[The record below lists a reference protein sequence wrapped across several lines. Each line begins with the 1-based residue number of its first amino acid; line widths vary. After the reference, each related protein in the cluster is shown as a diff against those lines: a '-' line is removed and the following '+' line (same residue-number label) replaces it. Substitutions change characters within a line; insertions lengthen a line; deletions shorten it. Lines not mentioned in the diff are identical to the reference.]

1 MTESV
6 IPCAL
11 TSVYSVTSLPSFVW
25 PKLRFCIL
33 IDQLPAK
40 YLRMMDEG
48 ESAERVVADYIAGMT
63 DQYAITK
70 FSEYFLPQAW
80 QVDGY

>member
-1 MTESV
+1 
-6 IPCAL
+6 
-11 TSVYSVTSLPSFVW
+11 
-25 PKLRFCIL
+25 
-33 IDQLPAK
+33 
-40 YLRMMDEG
+40 MDTLLFNQEWYG
-48 ESAERVVADYIAGMT
+48 ARAAVRAQSAERVVADYIAGMT